1 MTDKGKNK
9 KQEKI
14 QLLMQDVVSGDAKRL
29 KKGLDGLRSNGD
41 VIVLPELLEYW
52 SIVTDEPTQKAIQQ
66 LFIDL
71 KDSNAVSPIMECL
84 VNLKDTSLQI
94 KLLNTIWNTKV
105 DFSEHLSTFV
115 RLAVHGDLET
125 AIECLTIIE
134 NLEGPF
140 QEYQFLD
147 AQVEL
152 SEFPERNEA
161 NTPKAQLIS
170 EIAQIIKDLESEHIE
185 F

>member
-1 MTDKGKNK
+1 MTDTGKNK
-9 KQEKI
+9 QREKI

-41 VIVLPELLEYW
+41 VNVLPELLTYW
-52 SIVTDEPTQKAIQQ
+52 TKVTDEPTQKAIEQ

-71 KDSNAVSPIMECL
+71 KDSNAVSPIMEFL
-84 VNLKDTSLQI
+84 VKLEDQSLQTR
-94 KLLNTIWNTKV
+94 LLNTIWNTKV
-105 DFSEHLSTFV
+105 DFSEHLATFV

-161 NTPKAQLIS
+161 NTPKSLLIS
-170 EIAQIIKDLESEHIE
+170 EIALIIKNLEADHIE